1 MIGQTFHTQSMPV
14 LLPSISSSTPL
25 RATRSRDSPR
35 PLKRTRLHAAA
46 QKTIEGAEK
55 TAEKSASKVSQ
66 RTAKSG
72 SPAPSKTGSDADG
85 NDVCDV
91 VFGSNGDV
99 TQVMCCDYGFRSGF
113 GRLYQDQFGEIP
125 KNFFS
130 LGWENF
136 KREFT
141 QLRKSFRYNEFR
153 NIQNSKPNNPLSQ
166 GSTWLGG
173 KLVSGLASID
183 EGLEN
188 ANILGALSPG
198 EEGSEMVDAQTGEIA
213 NDYSDV
219 RERLNALKLDDAKV
233 WAREHQRSLGEQ
245 AVTSPWWIKG
255 AYLALCYGLDL
266 IYANRPIQR
275 FWLLETV
282 ARMPYFSYISMLHL
296 YESLGWWRAGA
307 ELRKVHFAEEW
318 NELHHLQI
326 MESLGGDTLWIDRF
340 LAQHAAVFYF
350 WVIVLFFVLSPSLA
364 YNFSELVEGHATDT
378 YAEFV
383 DENEEALKKLPP
395 PLVALEYYTRGDLYM
410 FDSFQTSAKAR
421 SEPRRPSCKTLY
433 DVFCNVR
440 DDEAEHVKTM
450 KACQDYSIVDEMT
463 QRREEKR
470 PKPVGSP
477 EAGKAT

>member
-1 MIGQTFHTQSMPV
+1 M
-14 LLPSISSSTPL
+14 LLN
-25 RATRSRDSPR
+25 
-35 PLKRTRLHAAA
+35 A
-46 QKTIEGAEK
+46 QAQK
-55 TAEKSASKVSQ
+55 TAEKAEKASQKSAEKAASRPAQSS
-66 RTAKSG
+66 RNGTASLD
-72 SPAPSKTGSDADG
+72 SDG
-85 NDVCDV
+85 NGTCDV
-91 VFGSNGDV
+91 VFGANGDV

-136 KREFT
+136 KREFR
-141 QLRKSFRYNEFR
+141 QLRKTFRYNEFDQ
-153 NIQNSKPNNPLSQ
+153 ISTSNSNPLSK
-166 GSTWLGG
+166 GGNWLGA
-173 KLVSGLASID
+173 KVVKGLASID

-188 ANILGALSPG
+188 ANILSSLDPLAEG
-198 EEGSEMVDAQTGEIA
+198 EAMVNAQTGELA

-219 RERLNALKLDDAKV
+219 RERLGKLELNDAAV
-233 WAREHQRSLGEQ
+233 WEREHQRSLSDQ

-255 AYLALCYGLDL
+255 AYLALCIGLDV
-266 IYANRPIQR
+266 IYAKRPIQR
-275 FWLLETV
+275 FWFLETV

-326 MESLGGDTLWIDRF
+326 MESLGGDQLWIDRF
-340 LAQHAAVFYF
+340 LAQHAAVFYY
-350 WVIVLFFVLSPSLA
+350 WVIILFFVLSPSLA

-383 DENEEALKKLPP
+383 ESNAEKLKALPP

-410 FDSFQTSAKAR
+410 FDSFQTSAHAR
-421 SEPRRPSCKTLY
+421 ATPRRPSCKTLY
-433 DVFCNVR
+433 DVFSNIR

-450 KACQDYSIVDEMT
+450 KACQDYSIVDEMA

-477 EAGKAT
+477 EAEKLSQQQ